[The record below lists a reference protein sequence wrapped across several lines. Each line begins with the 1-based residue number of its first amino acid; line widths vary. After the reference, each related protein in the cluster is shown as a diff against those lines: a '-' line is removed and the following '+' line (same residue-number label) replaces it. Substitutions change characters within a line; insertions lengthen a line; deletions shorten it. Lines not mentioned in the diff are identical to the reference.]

1 MAKLTLSVEENAK
14 ETQNVMT
21 TDGVVVTETPETSA
35 KAASTVTEASTTDS
49 ETAPAE
55 VKGVTEVATET
66 PAVNDSTA
74 AFKGDELKPFMWH
87 VTHLD
92 NGQVK
97 FRNTTTGRVFVG
109 STAEFT
115 AKLRG

>member
-1 MAKLTLSVEENAK
+1 MAKLTLSVDESAK
-14 ETQNVMT
+14 EPQDVVAEDSIGV
-21 TDGVVVTETPETSA
+21 TDALDTVTEVHAVVVEVPDVVTEVHVA
-35 KAASTVTEASTTDS
+35 ITEIPSDVNNSGTT
-49 ETAPAE
+49 
-55 VKGVTEVATET
+55 
-66 PAVNDSTA
+66 
-74 AFKGDELKPFMWH
+74 AFEGDELKPFMWH

-92 NGQVK
+92 SGQAK